1 MGDIPSSN
9 QGNSG
14 HQSHRTWAGVRG
26 FGSLAQPKSPRL
38 PPPLLSIP
46 EGRAVGGVVAG
57 SGLQLLPHNCFN
69 WGYSPPSCSP
79 RETHA
84 GSAHL
89 APRQLPSPYDLTHLP
104 TAEVEECRP
113 RPDTKTQG
121 KSRGRSRKG
130 SPQHLSPCWKSR
142 QPCKGGRVGAE
153 GSLLSLA
160 GTALVQAWQSVTSP
174 GTGTGP

>member
-26 FGSLAQPKSPRL
+26 FGSPAPPKSPRL
-38 PPPLLSIP
+38 PPYCAPSLRGGLW
-46 EGRAVGGVVAG
+46 VGLWQA
-57 SGLQLLPHNCFN
+57 QAC
-69 WGYSPPSCSP
+69 SCSP
-79 RETHA
+79 TTVSIGDTHHQVAAPEKPTQAQPTWPPASSPALMTSPTCPQQRWKNA
-84 GSAHL
+84 GQGL
-89 APRQLPSPYDLTHLP
+89 IQ
-104 TAEVEECRP
+104 RP
-113 RPDTKTQG
+113 GG